1 MIARNPRDAI
11 TPEELGRVLGI
22 SFVFLLALPLLYI
35 FRFADNNTFTSWRW
49 VFSRT
54 GILQAFM
61 FLLPALFCAYALS
74 RLRFSGRHA
83 AAFIYIL
90 AFASIIPLWQEPESI
105 IDASRYF
112 VQAKSLR
119 EYGIRYFL
127 DQWGNAIHAWT
138 DMPLVP
144 FLYGLIFAAFGEA
157 RLFIQL
163 FNTSFFAL
171 TAVLTFLIGKKIWD
185 EETGLHAGLLLL
197 GIPYLLTQVPLMLV
211 DVPTM
216 FFLTLSIYAFLHAV
230 EKGGLRWTAA
240 ASLAICM
247 AVFSKY
253 STWLMLSVIPVISA
267 VLIRRDPKKILGRMS
282 SILLMS
288 GLLTGVLILLRY
300 DFIRDQIIILR
311 TYQWSGLSRWQEGFL
326 STFLYQTHPFVTI
339 LALCGL
345 YRAIRERDIRFLI
358 AAWFAV
364 LVLVFQIK
372 RIRYI
377 IPLFP
382 LFGLMAAYG
391 LQLIKDKGAK
401 LFISLCIVASSLVIV
416 YSVYLPF
423 LNTTGMVNLKKAGR
437 FLNTLNCDPVEVY
450 ALQQNSSSGSTF
462 SAIPILDYYT
472 DRRIVSPQEW
482 PGHPQGAA
490 TQKSSLRFTWETERP
505 ELYSPADSA
514 KGCAVVVIS
523 SEVLD
528 KIPEESAVRGLRFLR
543 ELKRFNQLSEFF
555 KYQTIVTIYE
565 KE

>member
-1 MIARNPRDAI
+1 MDIRKVEHI
-11 TPEELGRVLGI
+11 LLV
-22 SFVFLLALPLLYI
+22 SFCTLIILPVLYI
-35 FRFADNNTFTSWRW
+35 YRTADNNTYTSWRW
-49 VFSRT
+49 VFSQT
-54 GILQAFM
+54 GILQAFF
-61 FLLPALFCAYALS
+61 FLLPALLCAYALS

-83 AAFIYIL
+83 YAFIIIL
-90 AFASIIPLWQEPESI
+90 SFASIIPLWREPESI

-112 VQAKSLR
+112 VQAKSLK

-127 DQWGNAIHAWT
+127 DQWGNAINAWT

-144 FLYGLIFAAFGEA
+144 FLYGLIFAGFGEV
-157 RLFIQL
+157 RLFIEV
-163 FNTSFFAL
+163 FNTILFAL

-197 GIPYLLTQVPLMLV
+197 GIPYLLTQVPLMLI

-230 EKGGLRWTAA
+230 EKGGLLWTAA
-240 ASLAICM
+240 VSLALCM
-247 AVFSKY
+247 TVFSKY
-253 STWLMLSVIPVISA
+253 STWLMLSVIPVISV
-267 VLIRRDPKKILGRMS
+267 VLIRREPRKIFGRTFVVF
-282 SILLMS
+282 LMT
-288 GLLTGVLILLRY
+288 GLLVGMVILLRY
-300 DFIRDQIIILR
+300 DLIRDQLMILR

-339 LALCGL
+339 LALCGI
-345 YRAIRERDIRFLI
+345 YRAVRERDIRFLI

-391 LQLIKDKGAK
+391 MQLIKDRGIK
-401 LFISLCIVASSLVIV
+401 LFISLCIVASSLVIA
-416 YSVYLPF
+416 YSAYLPF
-423 LNTTGMVNLKKAGR
+423 LNTTGMANLKHAGR

-450 ALQQNSSSGSTF
+450 ALPQKSSSGSTF
-462 SAIPILDYYT
+462 AVIPILDYYT
-472 DRRIVSPQEW
+472 DRRIVSPQDW
-482 PGHPQGAA
+482 PGHPQDGT
-490 TQKSSLRFTWETERP
+490 TQKSSMRFTWETERP
-505 ELYSPADSA
+505 EFYSQAGAD
-514 KGCAVVVIS
+514 KGCAAVVIS

-528 KIPEESAVRGLRFLR
+528 GMPEDVTVGEPGFFRK
-543 ELKRFNQLSEFF
+543 LKSFNLPSEVF

-565 KE
+565 KK